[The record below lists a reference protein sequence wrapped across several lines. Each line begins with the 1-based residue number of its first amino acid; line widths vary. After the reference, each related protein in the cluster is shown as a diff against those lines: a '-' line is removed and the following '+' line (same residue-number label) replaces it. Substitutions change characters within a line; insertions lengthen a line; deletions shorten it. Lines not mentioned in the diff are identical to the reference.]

1 MEEVIFS
8 DIAYYT
14 RLTTIGMLAATGF
27 ISNGISLSFFLKHQ
41 RESLADRHLIA
52 LNITDLLICCLSPVA
67 LFCTSNHTQ
76 RQKEIFY
83 SGDMRQVHFKPSE
96 YVIGELFYSFSLLS
110 CFTTTMLSVT
120 RSLALSKP
128 LYRIRKEMVY
138 FAHSINMVFLIGL
151 TSTKMASFYNMMLKQ
166 EGSYSWRN
174 VLFAIYSTMYLIQ
187 NLYVLIT
194 TGIVGVSSVLVARA
208 LRQPPEILAQQEG
221 RQNNATNRKATIM
234 ILTLSIIF
242 VILNGTWC
250 VYWVVSAII
259 YAYTGDEVKNVGD
272 NIMIGIFGT
281 YLNGFLMTIN
291 SCANP
296 VVYILRNSRLN
307 GHTKSL
313 LKRLTT
319 FLKLKTENAI
329 DNM

>member
-14 RLTTIGMLAATGF
+14 RFTTIGMLAATGF

-67 LFCTSNHTQ
+67 FFCTSNYTQ

-83 SGDMRQVHFKPSE
+83 SGDMGQVHFKTSE
-96 YVIGELFYSFSLLS
+96 YAITELFYSFSLLS

-120 RSLALSKP
+120 RSIALSKP
-128 LYRIRKEMVY
+128 LYRIRNKIVF
-138 FAHSINMVFLIGL
+138 FAHSVNMVFLIGL
-151 TSTKMASFYNMMLKQ
+151 TSTKMASFNMVLKQ

-174 VLFAIYSTMYLIQ
+174 VFFALYSTIYLIQ
-187 NLYVLIT
+187 NLHVLIT

-208 LRQPPEILAQQEG
+208 LRKPPEVLAQQDG
-221 RQNNATNRKATIM
+221 RQNNTTNRKATVM

-259 YAYTGDEVKNVGD
+259 YAYTEDEVKNMGD
-272 NIMIGIFGT
+272 NMMIGIFGT

>member
-1 MEEVIFS
+1 MEEVLFS
-8 DIAYYT
+8 DTAYYT
-14 RLTTIGMLAATGF
+14 RFTTIGMLAATGT

-52 LNITDLLICCLSPVA
+52 LNITDLLICCLTPVA
-67 LFCTSNHTQ
+67 IFYTSNYTQ
-76 RQKEIFY
+76 RQKEILN
-83 SGDMRQVHFKPSE
+83 SGDMGPVHYEASE
-96 YVIGELFYSFSLLS
+96 YVIGELYISFSLLS
-110 CFTTTMLSVT
+110 CFITTMLCVT

-128 LYRIRKEMVY
+128 LYRIRNKIVY

-151 TSTKMASFYNMMLKQ
+151 TSTKMASFNMVLKQ
-166 EGSYSWRN
+166 EGTYSWTN
-174 VLFAIYSTMYLIQ
+174 VFFALYATMLLIQ

-208 LRQPPEILAQQEG
+208 LRKPPEILVQQEG
-221 RQNNATNRKATIM
+221 RQNNVANRKATVM

-259 YAYTGDEVKNVGD
+259 YACTEDEVKNKAD
-272 NIMIGIFGT
+272 NMMVGIFGT
-281 YLNGFLMTIN
+281 FLNNFVMTIN

-307 GHTKSL
+307 DHTKSL
-313 LKRLTT
+313 LKRIKR
-319 FLKLKTENAI
+319 FLMLKTENTI